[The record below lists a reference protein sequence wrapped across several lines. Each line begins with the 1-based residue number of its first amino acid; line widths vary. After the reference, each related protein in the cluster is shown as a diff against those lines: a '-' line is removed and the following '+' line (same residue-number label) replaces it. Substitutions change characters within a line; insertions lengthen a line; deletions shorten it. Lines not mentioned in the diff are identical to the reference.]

1 MAGPT
6 PIREDLENAL
16 KEGHKARVASLI
28 QNHSDLLTSKSLP
41 WLHLAVSAPKNSS
54 KLLRLLLKEGISADV
69 TDSSGATALHLS
81 AKKGQKRCLENL
93 LEWKAKIECKDNLGR
108 TPLHYAA
115 LCKHK
120 GVVACIQVLLEAGA
134 FLDASNKKGLAPL
147 HVAAEVDNVT
157 AARIFLHAGASQNM
171 VDGRGRTPI
180 HIASSIKMTE
190 ILVLAGADMTTEDAE
205 GQTPLYKAISHFP
218 SLVHTMLTSGVAVRG
233 DPCDSQLGV
242 YFNFNVICRPG
253 NVEVKLLNAL
263 AHDDHFDRLK
273 HPLCETFLHLKW
285 LLIRTLFCIK
295 WAMFAFVVFALTIN
309 VCLRVHLPLPQDCN
323 TSTYTVW
330 VNNKCSYIKTAAV
343 LRWLSL
349 LMMSAIVMRTLLQ
362 ISVKKSLFL
371 RRKDKWLEMVFIV
384 CSIPLLVTEGRLEM
398 WERQLGSFTLLLGW
412 YGVTMM
418 VGHIPSVGIYV
429 QMFHAVALKMMKFS
443 AVFLSLFVGFAVSF
457 HLSFVEVVAFRTAW
471 SSFIKTL
478 VMMVGELDTAEL
490 FETSDSDQKIWVL
503 PELIF
508 IIFVLLITVIITNLL
523 VGLAVQDIQEL
534 QKVAGVSRLA
544 HTVEQEASFDY
555 FLSSRLLE
563 CPFSANFLT
572 WMKKRYSL
580 LQQFPPIP
588 LHEPS
593 LKRLSSVWLSN
604 QESEYKTFGHMDHYN
619 VVIFPYDPTNPG
631 RVYKYQQTTRKMVPT
646 SYSLPSWIIRNTK
659 KLIENN
665 PNIGYRDA
673 DFIYGCDS
681 DWDSSSDDSE

>member
-429 QMFHAVALKMMKFS
+429 QMFHA
-443 AVFLSLFVGFAVSF
+443 
-457 HLSFVEVVAFRTAW
+457 
-471 SSFIKTL
+471 
-478 VMMVGELDTAEL
+478 
-490 FETSDSDQKIWVL
+490 
-503 PELIF
+503 
-508 IIFVLLITVIITNLL
+508 
-523 VGLAVQDIQEL
+523 DIQEL